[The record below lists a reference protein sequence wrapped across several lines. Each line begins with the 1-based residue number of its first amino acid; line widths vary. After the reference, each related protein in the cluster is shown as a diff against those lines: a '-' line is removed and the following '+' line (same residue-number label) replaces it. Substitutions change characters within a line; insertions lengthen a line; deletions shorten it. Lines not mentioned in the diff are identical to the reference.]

1 MSKNDNIR
9 ALFDLS
15 REKKRDAELRPLYQ
29 SFFDSIRFLPQEV
42 QDAIYLKVSDVILAE
57 AEGSFTAGFAA
68 ALELMRV
75 GGADD

>member
-15 REKKRDAELRPLYQ
+15 QEKKRDAELRPLYQ

-42 QDAIYLKVSDVILAE
+42 QDAIYLKASDVILAE
-57 AEGSFTAGFAA
+57 AEGSFTDGFTA